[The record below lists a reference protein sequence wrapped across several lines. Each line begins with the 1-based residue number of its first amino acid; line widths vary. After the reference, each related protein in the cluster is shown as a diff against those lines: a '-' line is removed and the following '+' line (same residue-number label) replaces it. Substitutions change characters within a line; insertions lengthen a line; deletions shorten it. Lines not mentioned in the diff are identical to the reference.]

1 MSRKYTIGDQLTVKI
16 EKIVPRGLGLAFA
29 DGLTVFVALAAA
41 GDTLRVVLTEIKG
54 KTGFAEIEEIVE
66 PSGDRVDPPCEY
78 FGNCGGCDFQHLNYS
93 AQLRTKVAMIRDCI
107 SRIGKIDHQDEIV
120 IIPSPAEFE
129 YRLRAQ
135 WHVDPRGRRIGYF
148 RRNSRDLIDIERC
161 RVLVP
166 ELQAQLERFR
176 ISMRWSSFSGEKAQI
191 DAACGSSSEISVFS
205 PELLEPTNEITFRTE
220 HERYNFSARSFFQGN
235 RYLIDTL
242 VEIAI
247 GDSKGEIALDLY
259 SGVGLFSLPLARRF
273 NSVIGVEDNEAAVE
287 MANRN
292 AEAANAA
299 NLDFYAASV
308 RDYLASGEAPKPDF
322 VLLDPPRAGTEKETI
337 QNLIDLDPERV
348 SYVACEPSILARD
361 LRRFVDRGYR
371 IAKITAI
378 DLFPQTHHVE
388 TVAHLSRT

>member
-1 MSRKYTIGDQLTVKI
+1 MSRKYAIGDQLTVKI

-29 DGLTVFVALAAA
+29 EGLTIFVALAAT

-54 KTGFAEIEEIVE
+54 KTGFAEIKEIVE
-66 PSGDRVDPPCEY
+66 PGHDRIDPPCEF
-78 FGNCGGCDFQHLNYS
+78 FGSCGGCDFQHLNYF
-93 AQLRTKVAMIRDCI
+93 AQLTAKVAMIRDCI
-107 SRIGKIDHQDEIV
+107 SRIGKIDHQQEIA

-135 WHVDPRGRRIGYF
+135 WHVDPRGHRIGYY
-148 RRNSRDLIDIERC
+148 RRNTRDLIDIERC

-166 ELQAQLERFR
+166 ELQSQLDLFR
-176 ISMRWSSFSGEKAQI
+176 SSLAWESFSGEKAQI
-191 DAACGSSSEISVFS
+191 DAACGSGGEISVFS
-205 PELLEPTNEITFRTE
+205 TELLEPTNEIIFETE
-220 HERYNFSARSFFQGN
+220 REKYGFSARSFFQGN

-242 VEIAI
+242 IEIAV
-247 GDSKGEIALDLY
+247 GDSNGEIALDLY

-273 NSVIGVEDNEAAVE
+273 TSVIGVEDNEDAVE

-292 AEAANAA
+292 AVGAQIA
-299 NLDFYAASV
+299 NLDFYVSSV

-337 QNLIDLDPERV
+337 QNLIDLEPERV

-361 LRRFVDRGYR
+361 LRRFIDRGYG
-371 IAKITAI
+371 ITKITAI